1 MTSPLHTSRV
11 RKLVRSR
18 KSVPARKLVRV
29 WSLNSKVNTYLLER
43 FCKTKMCTNF
53 RSTSRSEKLRTNFRN
68 FGRETC
74 REREMNFRRKFREI
88 GSCRTCTWRVQTTK
102 MCRTESSCENSYT
115 LSQGLSR
122 NFVRTFV
129 VQNLSIYG
137 LLRYQLRGSAL
148 RKVEQ
153 LYVSGRGKPVNSRVC
168 TPLTESCLRRVRR

>member
-1 MTSPLHTSRV
+1 MRAKSSNVIFNLYREVLLYVLGTRRKESRE
-11 RKLVRSR
+11 LSSRSR
-18 KSVPARKLVRV
+18 KAIILYTVRA
-29 WSLNSKVNTYLLER
+29 R

-102 MCRTESSCENSYT
+102 MCGTQSSCENSYT
-115 LSQGLSR
+115 LSKGLSR

-129 VQNLSIYG
+129 VQNLSNISTVSNNSTSPIIEHLGAAFKKY
-137 LLRYQLRGSAL
+137 SA
-148 RKVEQ
+148 Q
-153 LYVSGRGKPVNSRVC
+153 S
-168 TPLTESCLRRVRR
+168 PLKHTV